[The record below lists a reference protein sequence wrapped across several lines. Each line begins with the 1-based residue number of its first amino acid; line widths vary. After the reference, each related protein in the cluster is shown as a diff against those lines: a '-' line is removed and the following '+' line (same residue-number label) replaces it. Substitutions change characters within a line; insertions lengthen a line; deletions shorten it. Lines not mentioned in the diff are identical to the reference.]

1 MHKNFFENLDVII
14 TSDFYQVQL
23 VHDARIPKTNMKNID
38 SLIPNFWMEK
48 IKCYE
53 LNQIMCQSGE
63 K

>member
-23 VHDARIPKTNMKNID
+23 VHEARSFKTNMNNID
-38 SLIPNFWMEK
+38 SPTLNLWMER

-53 LNQIMCQSGE
+53 LNQIMCQSD